1 VIFLFVP
8 EAALALLAMLF
19 TLSLVMGLTIS
30 DHKLLGRG
38 GVLAGALMW
47 VGMLILALLRM
58 RWSGWSSEK
67 TDWVTAAVLSWAVV
81 SSLGRPAILLS
92 RLFIDDSK
100 TPQKLIL
107 RSIIGQVVLV
117 IGIIAIVIVSSLRTS
132 WR

>member
-1 VIFLFVP
+1 
-8 EAALALLAMLF
+8 
-19 TLSLVMGLTIS
+19 
-30 DHKLLGRG
+30 
-38 GVLAGALMW
+38 MW
-47 VGMLILALLRM
+47 VGMPILALLRM

-92 RLFIDDSK
+92 RLFIDDPK

-117 IGIIAIVIVSSLRTS
+117 IGIIAIVIVASLRTS
-132 WR
+132 WH